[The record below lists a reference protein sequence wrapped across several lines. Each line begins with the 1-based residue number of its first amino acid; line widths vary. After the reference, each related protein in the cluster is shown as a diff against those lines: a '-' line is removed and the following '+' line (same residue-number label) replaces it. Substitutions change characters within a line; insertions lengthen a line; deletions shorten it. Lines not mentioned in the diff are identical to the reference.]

1 MTAKGGAPST
11 PPNGPPPS
19 AIQSS
24 PNLVAFD
31 PKLAVPSQQ
40 IYFQRNDILAFNFL
54 TNSTNIIVRINY
66 RWLTPDGEIKEGEFD
81 TAPFTTSNFISFP
94 LYEGWLLSFAAR
106 VTTAPALGQWCFMQA
121 FISRSVVVG
130 AQSPIYAL
138 FWSGFVYQFTAN
150 GWPGL
155 AAKEITD
162 GPGIIRVIPGTFPA
176 VGNELQETVP
186 STRRWILL
194 SLRIT
199 LTTSATVINRF
210 PGFTLDDGTNIFF
223 GTHSSNAH
231 TATAA
236 ISYNFSAGSQFYND
250 TQNTLILP
258 APNLIPLKV
267 GFHIRTATINLQ
279 AGDQYS
285 QPFYEVLEWGQWDT

>member
-1 MTAKGGAPST
+1 VTARGGAPST

-24 PNLVAFD
+24 PSLVAFD
-31 PKLAVPSQQ
+31 PKLAVPSQP
-40 IYFQRNDILAFNFL
+40 IYFQRNDFIAFNFN
-54 TNSTNIIVRINY
+54 TNATNIIVRINY

-81 TAPFTTSNFISFP
+81 TAPFTTTNFISFP

-106 VTTAPALGQWCFMQA
+106 VTTGPALGQWCFMQA
-121 FISRSVVVG
+121 FITRSVVVG

-155 AAKEITD
+155 GAKEIGD
-162 GPGIIRVIPGTFPA
+162 GPGVIRVIPGTFPA
-176 VGNELQETVP
+176 AGNELQETVP
-186 STRRWILL
+186 SGRRWTLL
-194 SLRIT
+194 SLRIV
-199 LTTSATVINRF
+199 LTTSATVANRF
-210 PGFTLDDGTNIFF
+210 PGFGFDDGSNVFF
-223 GTHSSNAH
+223 AVKSSVAQP
-231 TATAA
+231 
-236 ISYNFSAGSQFYND
+236 AGQVIAYHIVPGAQFYND
-250 TQNTLILP
+250 TGGVILIP

-267 GFHIRTATINLQ
+267 GYHIRTFTGGLQ

-285 QPFYEVLEWGQWDT
+285 QPFYEVLEWGQWDS